1 MKKKIID
8 ILLKNS
14 SELKMKSGVMAEP
27 ETEDWLWSGE
37 FEKVA
42 QEIVKLFAISDVMVE
57 LACPRCGSINT
68 APSDKEN
75 DAGCYECGF
84 VWQDN

>member
-42 QEIVKLFAISDVMVE
+42 QEIVKL
-57 LACPRCGSINT
+57 
-68 APSDKEN
+68 KEN